1 MESIEIR
8 GLRITG
14 HHGVLEQERRVGNEF
29 AIDITIYLADVK
41 EAMDTDML
49 THTVNYA
56 EIVDIVK
63 AQMAVPSRLLEHVGA
78 RIRKAICDR
87 FPGKIS
93 GGVVTVAKLAPP
105 IPAQLDYVA
114 FTTRW

>member
-29 AIDITIYLADVK
+29 CIDLSLRLSDVS
-41 EAMDTDML
+41 EAMRSDSL
-49 THTVNYA
+49 AHTVNYA
-56 EIVDIVK
+56 EVVTIVRQ
-63 AQMAVPSRLLEHVGA
+63 QMSVASCLLENVAA
-78 RIRKAICDR
+78 RIRDAII
-87 FPGKIS
+87 GEYGEKIS
-93 GGVVTVAKLAPP
+93 GGRVSIAKLAPP

-114 FTTRW
+114 FTTEW